1 MLAEYKLLFLLTR
14 FSIMLINKNT
24 GLLDSARQVP
34 SPNHNERPQPDDMS
48 LIVIHNITLPPNEFG
63 TPWIDA
69 LFTNQ
74 LPADEHPFF
83 AEICHLRVS
92 SHLLIRRT
100 GEIVQYVPFHL
111 RAWHAGISSYQGR
124 DVCNDFSVGIEMEGT
139 DDQAFTEAQYVQLEY
154 VIEQLLKTY
163 PSLQSQHIT
172 GHEHIAPVRKT
183 DPGACFDWHRLAN
196 KFAEKLPANAD

>member
-1 MLAEYKLLFLLTR
+1 MF
-14 FSIMLINKNT
+14 INKNT

-34 SPNHNERPQPDDMS
+34 SPNHNERPDLHDMR
-48 LIVIHNITLPPNEFG
+48 LIVIHNITLPPNQFG

-124 DVCNDFSVGIEMEGT
+124 EACNDFSIGIEMEGT
-139 DDQAFTEAQYVQLEY
+139 DDQAFTEVQYGQLEQ
-154 VIEQLLKTY
+154 VIADLLSTY
-163 PSLQSQHIT
+163 STLQAQHIT
-172 GHEHIAPVRKT
+172 GHEQIAPGRKT
-183 DPGACFDWHRLAN
+183 DPGACFDWQRLSH
-196 KFAEKLPANAD
+196 KFAVNLPAKALLESVE

>member
-1 MLAEYKLLFLLTR
+1 MKIDKKKGRLN
-14 FSIMLINKNT
+14 I
-24 GLLDSARQVP
+24 ARQAP
-34 SPNHNERPQPDDMS
+34 SPNHDERPDNEIS

-111 RAWHAGISSYQGR
+111 RAWHAGVSQYQGR
-124 DVCNDFSVGIEMEGT
+124 EVCNDFSIGIEMEGT
-139 DDQAFTEAQYVQLEY
+139 DDQPFTEAQYVQLEKT
-154 VIEQLLKTY
+154 IASLLKTY
-163 PSLQSQHIT
+163 PTLSKHHIT
-172 GHEHIAPVRKT
+172 GHEHIAPNRKT
-183 DPGACFDWHRLAN
+183 DPGACFDWNRLSQ
-196 KFAEKLPANAD
+196 KFQATLPSDADIVTA

>member
-1 MLAEYKLLFLLTR
+1 
-14 FSIMLINKNT
+14 MLINKNT

-34 SPNHNERPQPDDMS
+34 SPNYNKRPNPDDMS
-48 LIVIHNITLPPNEFG
+48 LLVIHNITLPPNEFG

-111 RAWHAGISSYQGR
+111 RAWHAGISAYQGR
-124 DVCNDFSVGIEMEGT
+124 ETCNDFSIGIEMEGT
-139 DDQAFTEAQYVQLEY
+139 DVQAFTQVQYTQLEQ
-154 VIEQLLKTY
+154 VIEQLLTTY
-163 PSLQSQHIT
+163 PSLQKQHIT
-172 GHEHIAPVRKT
+172 GHEHIAPGRKT

-196 KFAEKLPANAD
+196 KFGVNLPAQADLNAVE